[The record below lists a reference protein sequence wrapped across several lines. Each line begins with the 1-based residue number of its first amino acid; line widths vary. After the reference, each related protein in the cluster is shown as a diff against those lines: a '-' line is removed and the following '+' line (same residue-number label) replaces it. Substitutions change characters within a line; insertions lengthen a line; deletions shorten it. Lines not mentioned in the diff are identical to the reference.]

1 MSLFEKKQIYFFEN
15 GTTYKENSLKP
26 SAPCVGSL
34 SFQLLLKL
42 KLKTFYL
49 LGLDLAVDS
58 QTGSTHSNEH
68 SYNRKLDIEKRL
80 EKERVIAYR
89 ETLFEVAGN
98 MQTKVLTTPLF
109 KSSIDTINLSSK
121 LLKQEFQTIYNLGEG
136 AQFLGTLPKN
146 LHNISIKKSN
156 KLETLNAII
165 SLIEKSPLQEF
176 TPQEMQALEDKYT
189 MAKKFHKS
197 LLSYQKADFI
207 DAKDYLETVLELTEE
222 LSGKQLLQE
231 YELSRVFDCYLK
243 YIVPYIFDF
252 FNHKNTVDEE
262 RAIRELN
269 SFLTL
274 HLLQIIEFY
283 MQKLETK
290 LSKG

>member
-1 MSLFEKKQIYFFEN
+1 
-15 GTTYKENSLKP
+15 
-26 SAPCVGSL
+26 
-34 SFQLLLKL
+34 
-42 KLKTFYL
+42 
-49 LGLDLAVDS
+49 
-58 QTGSTHSNEH
+58 
-68 SYNRKLDIEKRL
+68 
-80 EKERVIAYR
+80 
-89 ETLFEVAGN
+89 
-98 MQTKVLTTPLF
+98 
-109 KSSIDTINLSSK
+109 
-121 LLKQEFQTIYNLGEG
+121 
-136 AQFLGTLPKN
+136 
-146 LHNISIKKSN
+146 
-156 KLETLNAII
+156 
-165 SLIEKSPLQEF
+165 
-176 TPQEMQALEDKYT
+176 MQALEDKYT

-252 FNHKNTVDEE
+252 FNHKNTVDEK